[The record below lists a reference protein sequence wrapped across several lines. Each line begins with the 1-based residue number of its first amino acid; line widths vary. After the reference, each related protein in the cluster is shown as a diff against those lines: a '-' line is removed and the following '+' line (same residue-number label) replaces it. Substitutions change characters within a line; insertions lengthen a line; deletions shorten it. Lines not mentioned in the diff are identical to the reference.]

1 MSFICLAGAVLA
13 GAAGFVSGLG
23 SAPLQVALV
32 EEVSGH
38 PVGAQFMDYVEPG
51 KVIRLGP
58 RDKVV
63 LGYLRSC
70 IRETITGG
78 IVTVGTEQS
87 DVQSGRLERSKVPCD
102 GDRMLRAANAPGP
115 SAGTVFRSLP
125 RTPTAQFTLFGAS
138 PLIELNVPG
147 ALVIERIDRSGER
160 HAIKVAKGALLH
172 AAFYDLAASGKALT
186 PGATYKA
193 SFGGRE
199 LIFKV
204 DPGAQAGRTAVV
216 GRLLRFGASN

>member
-1 MSFICLAGAVLA
+1 MSFIRLAGIVLA
-13 GAAGFVSGLG
+13 GAGAVSGLG

-51 KVIRLGP
+51 NIIRLEP

-87 DVQSGRLERSKVPCD
+87 DVQSGKLERSKVLCD

-172 AAFYDLAASGKALT
+172 AAFYDLAASGKALA
-186 PGATYKA
+186 PGGTYKA

-199 LIFKV
+199 LVFKV
-204 DPGAQAGRTAVV
+204 DAGAQPGRTAVV

>member
-1 MSFICLAGAVLA
+1 MRRHLPRPSMSFIRLAGAVLA
-13 GAAGFVSGLG
+13 GVAGVVSGLG

-87 DVQSGRLERSKVPCD
+87 DVQSEDKLERSKVP
-102 GDRMLRAANAPGP
+102 
-115 SAGTVFRSLP
+115 
-125 RTPTAQFTLFGAS
+125 
-138 PLIELNVPG
+138 
-147 ALVIERIDRSGER
+147 
-160 HAIKVAKGALLH
+160 
-172 AAFYDLAASGKALT
+172 
-186 PGATYKA
+186 
-193 SFGGRE
+193 
-199 LIFKV
+199 
-204 DPGAQAGRTAVV
+204 
-216 GRLLRFGASN
+216 